1 MLPSAFLDI
10 DSFGKTL
17 LCDGINY
24 DSFGKK
30 NHLGLRVLYQYRYG
44 LRNDVCEVHSCILP
58 PFPKASTP
66 RIRASQTF
74 LTLTNFIEKSIN
86 IYNIK

>member
-1 MLPSAFLDI
+1 MTVLV
-10 DSFGKTL
+10 
-17 LCDGINY
+17 
-24 DSFGKK
+24 KK

-86 IYNIK
+86 IYNILSFKNIFYNKFNGINLV